1 MSEARVID
9 RHDNQPDLATVLRED
24 NTTLIARKDE
34 LLAAFERAPEE
45 VADDETCGKM
55 QDFMK
60 QVDAAKKHAEKL
72 RVDAK
77 EPHLNAGRIVDG
89 FYKTVTDPLD
99 KVKKAL
105 TARVTVF
112 LRKKEDDERRRRQE
126 EERLAR
132 EAAEKAR
139 IEAEERA
146 AALAKEDDLD
156 AAVAAE
162 EAAKRAAEDAA
173 KAAKE
178 AEAKA
183 AELSRTRG
191 ELGSVGSL
199 RTAWVHDEKSLS
211 RASIDLEA
219 LRQHIPE
226 DALHKAVRSYIRA
239 GGRSLAG
246 VRIFEDRVAVV
257 R

>member
-1 MSEARVID
+1 MIEAVID
-9 RHDNQPDLATVLRED
+9 RLHNQPDLATVLRED
-24 NTTLIARKDE
+24 NAALVARKDE
-34 LLAAFERAPEE
+34 LLAAFERAPED

-72 RVDAK
+72 RVDVK
-77 EPHLNAGRIVDG
+77 EPYLNAGRICDG
-89 FYKTVTDPLD
+89 FFKTITDPLD
-99 KVKKAL
+99 KVKKTL

-112 LRKKEDDERRRRQE
+112 LRKKEDEERRRRQE
-126 EERLAR
+126 EERRAREEADRAAR
-132 EAAEKAR
+132 EAAE
-139 IEAEERA
+139 A
-146 AALAKEDDLD
+146 AAKLASEQDLD
-156 AAVAAE
+156 DAIAAE
-162 EAAKRAAEDAA
+162 DAAKRAAEDAA

-191 ELGSVGSL
+191 EFGSVGSL
-199 RTAWVHDEKSLS
+199 RTAWTHDEQSLD
-211 RASIDLEA
+211 RKTLDLEA
-219 LRQHIPE
+219 LRQHLPE

-239 GGRSLAG
+239 GGRELRG

>member
-1 MSEARVID
+1 MSEARVIE
-9 RHDNQPDLATVLRED
+9 RTHNQPDLATVLRED
-24 NTTLIARKDE
+24 NAALVARKDE
-34 LLAAFERAPEE
+34 LLAAFERVP
-45 VADDETCGKM
+45 ADVDSDEICGKVN
-55 QDFMK
+55 DFIK

-72 RVDAK
+72 RVDQK

-105 TARVTVF
+105 TQRVTVY
-112 LRKKEDDERRRRQE
+112 LRKKEDEERRRRQE
-126 EERLAR
+126 EERRAH

-146 AALAKEDDLD
+146 AALAKEEDLD
-156 AAVAAE
+156 GAIEAE
-162 EAAKRAAEDAA
+162 EAAKRAADEAA

-191 ELGSVGSL
+191 EFGSVGSL

-211 RASIDLEA
+211 RASLDLEA
-219 LRQHIPE
+219 LRSHLPE
-226 DALHKAVRSYIRA
+226 DALHKAIRSYIRA